1 MGIDMTNEELI
12 KLLEQFDKKLEIYD
26 TGYSPIEGVKPS
38 TWVDGN
44 YPYDKP
50 DKDVLIIY

>member
-1 MGIDMTNEELI
+1 MGINMTNEELI

-26 TGYSPIEGVKPS
+26 TGYSPIEGVKPL

-50 DKDVLIIY
+50 DKDILIIY